1 MTLADTYLVFFAA
14 VNTADMLFA
23 IWLGGT
29 IVVYGAMH
37 YQGDK
42 LSNSISTL
50 VLLVYSLFAIP
61 LIVRWVIAL
70 NKIIEFADLL
80 REQGEAMPPAQV
92 SAVIGFGSLLFVI
105 LLTLFTLRQIW
116 SRRRKVRVI

>member
-14 VNTADMLFA
+14 VNTADLLFA

-29 IVVYGAMH
+29 IVVYGAVH

-42 LSNSISTL
+42 LSNKARSGL
-50 VLLVYSLFAIP
+50 FLFYGLFAIP
-61 LIVRWVIAL
+61 LVVRWIIAL
-70 NKIIEFADLL
+70 LKALEYANLL
-80 REQGEAMPPAQV
+80 RDQGESMPPALV

-105 LLTLFTLRQIW
+105 LLTFFTLRQIW
-116 SRRRKVRVI
+116 PRAKKEL